1 MIMAL
6 SFSVLVFSS
15 CTKQSTDQAAEAQKL
30 MQLSREWA
38 KDASTNDVEKVL
50 SYWTQDA
57 VIMSPGQPAL
67 RGGEAIGQMLGET
80 SKIPAF
86 AVNWEPIEA
95 FVSQSGDLGYVIA
108 KTAITMP
115 DSSGNTTTSFN
126 NAVEIWKRQTD
137 GSWKNVVDIS
147 TPDPTLTSIK

>member
-80 SKIPAF
+80 S
-86 AVNWEPIEA
+86 
-95 FVSQSGDLGYVIA
+95 
-108 KTAITMP
+108 
-115 DSSGNTTTSFN
+115 
-126 NAVEIWKRQTD
+126 
-137 GSWKNVVDIS
+137 
-147 TPDPTLTSIK
+147 